1 MSVSERRTPATSTFI
16 GAYGD
21 SRLLQT
27 QGGKPTALMLGLL
40 SPSTWILRQEHSIRI
55 LTERNIALIPID
67 ESTILKVVSNIGEAS
82 NTHPM
87 GDNRENKETEV
98 FLPP

>member
-1 MSVSERRTPATSTFI
+1 
-16 GAYGD
+16 
-21 SRLLQT
+21 
-27 QGGKPTALMLGLL
+27 MLGLL

-55 LTERNIALIPID
+55 LTERNIALISID

-87 GDNRENKETEV
+87 GTMEKIRKLRCFYHLNM
-98 FLPP
+98 

>member
-1 MSVSERRTPATSTFI
+1 M

-27 QGGKPTALMLGLL
+27 WGGKHALMLGLL

-67 ESTILKVVSNIGEAS
+67 ESTILKVISNIGEAS
-82 NTHPM
+82 NTYPM
-87 GDNRENKETEV
+87 GDNGENKVTEV
-98 FLPP
+98 FPPPWYVES